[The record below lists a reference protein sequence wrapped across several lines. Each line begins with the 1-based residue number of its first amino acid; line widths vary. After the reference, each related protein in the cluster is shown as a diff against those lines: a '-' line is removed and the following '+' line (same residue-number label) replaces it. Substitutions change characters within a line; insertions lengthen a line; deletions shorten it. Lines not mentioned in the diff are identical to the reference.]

1 MSDHPAAHVQL
12 LLFEFPDL
20 MERSCKNTWP
30 SLCNIFAPSKLNISF
45 AMSNPAVIADCCLQV
60 MQTLKDLCK
69 EGHTVISSIH
79 QPRSSIFAMFDD
91 LILLSEGR
99 MLYSGPASQAL
110 SYFEELGHH
119 CPQHYNPAEFLA
131 DLISVDASGPEAQQ
145 KTRYALNAHAGFV
158 STPCY
163 AGDALCLAYLLLW

>member
-1 MSDHPAAHVQL
+1 
-12 LLFEFPDL
+12 
-20 MERSCKNTWP
+20 
-30 SLCNIFAPSKLNISF
+30 
-45 AMSNPAVIADCCLQV
+45 

-99 MLYSGPASQAL
+99 MLYSGPAFQAL

-119 CPQHYNPAEFLA
+119 CPHHYNPAEFLA
-131 DLISVDASGPEAQQ
+131 DLISVDASTPEAQEQ
-145 KTRYALNAHAGFV
+145 TRYAFSPF
-158 STPCY
+158 STQT
-163 AGDALCLAYLLLW
+163 L

>member
-1 MSDHPAAHVQL
+1 
-12 LLFEFPDL
+12 
-20 MERSCKNTWP
+20 
-30 SLCNIFAPSKLNISF
+30 
-45 AMSNPAVIADCCLQV
+45 

-99 MLYSGPASQAL
+99 MLYSGPAFQAL

-131 DLISVDASGPEAQQ
+131 DLISVDASTPEAQEQ
-145 KTRYALNAHAGFV
+145 TRYAFSPP
-158 STPCY
+158 STQT
-163 AGDALCLAYLLLW
+163 LCLLTTCLSWALPASGTGGKCVLTCFTHNDQYT

>member
-1 MSDHPAAHVQL
+1 
-12 LLFEFPDL
+12 
-20 MERSCKNTWP
+20 
-30 SLCNIFAPSKLNISF
+30 
-45 AMSNPAVIADCCLQV
+45 
-60 MQTLKDLCK
+60 
-69 EGHTVISSIH
+69 
-79 QPRSSIFAMFDD
+79 MFDD

-131 DLISVDASGPEAQQ
+131 DLISVDASSPEAQQ

-158 STPCY
+158 STPWKCACKQAHVMLAMLFVWLTCCY
-163 AGDALCLAYLLLW
+163 GN

>member
-1 MSDHPAAHVQL
+1 
-12 LLFEFPDL
+12 
-20 MERSCKNTWP
+20 
-30 SLCNIFAPSKLNISF
+30 
-45 AMSNPAVIADCCLQV
+45 

-99 MLYSGPASQAL
+99 MLYSGPADEAL
-110 SYFEELGHH
+110 PYFEELGHE

-131 DLISVDASGPEAQQ
+131 DLISVDASTPEAQQ
-145 KTRYALNAHAGFV
+145 RTRLAFGKSAQ
-158 STPCY
+158 STVMFESMPTRVHQ
-163 AGDALCLAYLLLW
+163 

>member
-1 MSDHPAAHVQL
+1 
-12 LLFEFPDL
+12 
-20 MERSCKNTWP
+20 
-30 SLCNIFAPSKLNISF
+30 
-45 AMSNPAVIADCCLQV
+45 

-99 MLYSGPASQAL
+99 MLYTGPASQAL

-131 DLISVDASGPEAQQ
+131 DLISVDASSPEAQQ
-145 KTRYALNAHAGFV
+145 ETRYAMNAHG
-158 STPCY
+158 TY
-163 AGDALCLAYLLLW
+163 CLASTHMSCPLSAFALFLIYLLL

>member
-1 MSDHPAAHVQL
+1 
-12 LLFEFPDL
+12 
-20 MERSCKNTWP
+20 
-30 SLCNIFAPSKLNISF
+30 
-45 AMSNPAVIADCCLQV
+45 

-99 MLYSGPASQAL
+99 MLYSGPADQAL
-110 SYFEELGHH
+110 SYFEQLGHR

-131 DLISVDASGPEAQQ
+131 DIISVDASTPEAQQ
-145 KTRYALNAHAGFV
+145 RTRQATVVKCAAAARAGCNNRHRLDTKQLFIVPPPVCASNALSHPKGRA
-158 STPCY
+158 
-163 AGDALCLAYLLLW
+163 CLAKQVMQLCVTRASREVIRIRDFWWLCCS

>member
-1 MSDHPAAHVQL
+1 
-12 LLFEFPDL
+12 
-20 MERSCKNTWP
+20 
-30 SLCNIFAPSKLNISF
+30 
-45 AMSNPAVIADCCLQV
+45 MSNLAVIADCRLQV

-131 DLISVDASGPEAQQ
+131 DLISVDASSPEAQQ
-145 KTRYALNAHAGFV
+145 ETRYALNAHGRFCLKAMKRCLLA
-158 STPCY
+158 STCY
-163 AGDALCLAYLLLW
+163 AGCQPVLFVWLTHCGGNCVHVRIFGAQMHDACIGLPMFANF

>member
-1 MSDHPAAHVQL
+1 
-12 LLFEFPDL
+12 
-20 MERSCKNTWP
+20 
-30 SLCNIFAPSKLNISF
+30 
-45 AMSNPAVIADCCLQV
+45 MSNLAVITDCYLQV

-99 MLYSGPASQAL
+99 MLYSGPASEAL

-131 DLISVDASGPEAQQ
+131 DLISVDASSPEAQQ
-145 KTRYALNAHAGFV
+145 KTRYAMNAHGRFCLA
-158 STPCY
+158 SKHMSCRLS
-163 AGDALCLAYLLLW
+163 ARALYLAYLLLWQLCVFVQFRAIDV